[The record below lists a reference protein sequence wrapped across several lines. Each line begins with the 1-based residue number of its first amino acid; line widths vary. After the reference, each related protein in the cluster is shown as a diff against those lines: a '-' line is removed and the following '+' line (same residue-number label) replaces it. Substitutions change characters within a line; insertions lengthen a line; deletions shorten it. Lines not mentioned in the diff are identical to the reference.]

1 MITAVDYHTRT
12 EHSRSMIA
20 DFIESRR
27 LFEAKYITK
36 TFPTDISGD
45 FLNVGTLTHETLLEP
60 HIETKIVVP
69 PKEVLTSD
77 GKRTGNKYKSW
88 CDANPSLIPL
98 TQKDYDVAMRAVE
111 SLRKAIGMMVNH
123 EKAEREKEIYWT
135 DEETGFKMR
144 AKLDVIVPT
153 RIGTHV
159 IDVKTCSDLSKF
171 QYEIRDRRLWLQVA
185 HYLTGL
191 KVSEG
196 IDAEFIFCVVEKSGI
211 YRVRNFQ
218 LAEETRHRAFIAYRE
233 TLTELAK
240 CYETGDWS
248 DVGEGDIE
256 TIDIKI

>member
-1 MITAVDYHTRT
+1 
-12 EHSRSMIA
+12 MIA

-27 LFEAKYITK
+27 LYEAKYVTK
-36 TFPTDISGD
+36 TYSPSIDNDNLSIGS
-45 FLNVGTLTHETLLEP
+45 LTHETLLEP
-60 HIETKIVVP
+60 HIESKIVVP

-77 GKRTGNKYKSW
+77 GKRTGNKYKAW
-88 CDANPSLIPL
+88 LEENPTLIPL
-98 TQKDYDVAMRAVE
+98 TQKDFDIAMRAVE

-123 EKAEREKEIYWT
+123 EKAEREKEVFWT
-135 DEETGFKMR
+135 DEETGLEMR

-191 KVSEG
+191 KVAEG

-218 LAEETRHRAFIAYRE
+218 LSDETRYRAFMAYRE
-233 TLTELAK
+233 TLTELAR
-240 CYETGDWS
+240 CYATGDWS